1 MVMSIASRLATDRE
15 LVIVLPEYFSG
26 GIFFLS
32 VLWSPRE
39 ENSIFVQHYLFLA
52 QQTDQKAS

>member
-1 MVMSIASRLATDRE
+1 MSIASRLATDRE